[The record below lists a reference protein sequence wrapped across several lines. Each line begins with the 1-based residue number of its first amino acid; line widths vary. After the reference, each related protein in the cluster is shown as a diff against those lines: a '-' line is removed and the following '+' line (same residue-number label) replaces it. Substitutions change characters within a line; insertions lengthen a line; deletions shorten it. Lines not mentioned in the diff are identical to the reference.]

1 MDNNELDKIIKEKL
15 KGQIIPS
22 KEFEQKI
29 QNSIK
34 EQKQTYKKSTNNSKY
49 AKMKV
54 LVSIAAVALIAF
66 VLGISLKDNGINF
79 EEKTV
84 TIASITDIKPTKS
97 SNEVLASDSEFLIY
111 AQGENLTEESVQ
123 KVLYIEPAL
132 EYNISKTNNENEYKL
147 TFKQNIPN
155 NTIVKLQYVKDKI
168 TQDSWAYQ
176 TSNELSI
183 NRTYPAKGEMLVSK
197 DTVIEIEFSHA
208 TVENLEDNVE
218 ILPKINGKWEHLGKI
233 WRFTPEQELA
243 EETYYV
249 KVKNGIVAEQKT
261 LKNEYTFS
269 FMAKDAPNIDYFYN
283 TTSIDKINTYKTDEP
298 VRIYCSGM
306 YTKLE
311 ISKIEI
317 GKFESKDEF
326 INYLIQKNIKNIM
339 DALYLVSPFLH
350 EYFGTNSDYTNKNN
364 RSSSFDNMGNQLG
377 EIKEKYGNSMFN
389 DYYNKWFDISIFKNN
404 SMAECTEYAALTQNL
419 FSFIGANSYYVLG
432 SFSSDEGK
440 SESHA
445 FNLVQLDADSFFIVD
460 TANPTITYDM
470 EYNIIS
476 SRPRIQ
482 KISRNEFIDAI
493 TGNGL
498 NVDFSA
504 CNFQINGH
512 NTRKIDVINCNYSIK
527 TKTNL
532 KSK

>member
-1 MDNNELDKIIKEKL
+1 MITINQILSETDTENRKKLISIRLSELE
-15 KGQIIPS
+15 
-22 KEFEQKI
+22 
-29 QNSIK
+29 QNSEQDK
-34 EQKQTYKKSTNNSKY
+34 ELNLNAIHKGYISTSDTIQFSSDLIDINDYPVMSKY
-49 AKMKV
+49 TMK
-54 LVSIAAVALIAF
+54 A
-66 VLGISLKDNGINF
+66 
-79 EEKTV
+79 
-84 TIASITDIKPTKS
+84 TD
-97 SNEVLASDSEFLIY
+97 
-111 AQGENLTEESVQ
+111 
-123 KVLYIEPAL
+123 
-132 EYNISKTNNENEYKL
+132 
-147 TFKQNIPN
+147 
-155 NTIVKLQYVKDKI
+155 
-168 TQDSWAYQ
+168 
-176 TSNELSI
+176 
-183 NRTYPAKGEMLVSK
+183 
-197 DTVIEIEFSHA
+197 
-208 TVENLEDNVE
+208 
-218 ILPKINGKWEHLGKI
+218 
-233 WRFTPEQELA
+233 
-243 EETYYV
+243 YY
-249 KVKNGIVAEQKT
+249 
-261 LKNEYTFS
+261 Y
-269 FMAKDAPNIDYFYN
+269 
-283 TTSIDKINTYKTDEP
+283 
-298 VRIYCSGM
+298 
-306 YTKLE
+306 
-311 ISKIEI
+311 
-317 GKFESKDEF
+317 EF

-432 SFSSDEGK
+432 SFSLDEGK

-445 FNLVQLDADSFFIVD
+445 FNLAQLDADSFFIVD

-482 KISRNEFIDAI
+482 KISRNEFINAI

-498 NVDFSA
+498 NVEFSA
-504 CNFQINGH
+504 CNFQTNGH